1 MKNYL
6 ERRSH
11 QTTIKRRSLQ
21 TRLTSN
27 RASKIEPFTTM
38 KYRTE
43 IDIMPHAELLD
54 PQGKTVLKNM
64 GNVDIEGVQ
73 DVRIGKHVTMMVEAA
88 DEESAKAVVQKRCE
102 KLLANLI
109 MEKFSFEIFPVEE
122 EVAA

>member
-1 MKNYL
+1 
-6 ERRSH
+6 
-11 QTTIKRRSLQ
+11 
-21 TRLTSN
+21 
-27 RASKIEPFTTM
+27 M
-38 KYRTE
+38 KYRAE

-73 DVRIGKHVTMMVEAA
+73 DVRIGKHVTMMVEAV
-88 DEESAKAVVQKRCE
+88 DEESAKAIIQKSCE

-109 MEKFSFEIFPVEE
+109 MEKFSFEIFPIEE

>member
-1 MKNYL
+1 
-6 ERRSH
+6 
-11 QTTIKRRSLQ
+11 
-21 TRLTSN
+21 
-27 RASKIEPFTTM
+27 M
-38 KYRTE
+38 KYRAE

-73 DVRIGKHVTMMVEAA
+73 DVRIGKHVTMMVDAA
-88 DEESAKAVVQKRCE
+88 DEESAKAVVQKSCE

-122 EVAA
+122 EVTA